1 MARAG
6 LKERL
11 TSTLVTRRL
20 PAGNGKRVLLTFDD
34 GPTPGV
40 TEGVLSRL
48 AAHGARAIFFVVG
61 RRIERDA
68 TLLPQVTAAGHALGN
83 HSATHDVAALPSP
96 VAYHRD
102 LRRCRDLIERETGA
116 PPRFFRAPAG
126 RLHPAS
132 LLSPVILG
140 MKHVLW
146 SLDSLD
152 WRCTRDDDARDAA
165 RRVLDTVADGDIVLL
180 HDYAACSHALLDV
193 LLPGLTDAGF
203 DLGTGLDTLGAE
215 GGRAT

>member
-11 TSTLVTRRL
+11 TSPFLTRRL
-20 PAGNGKRVLLTFDD
+20 PVGDVKRVLLTFDD
-34 GPTPGV
+34 GPTAGV

-48 AAHGARAIFFVVG
+48 ETHSARAIFFVVG
-61 RRIERDA
+61 RRLERDA
-68 TLLPQVTAAGHALGN
+68 SLLPQVVAAGHALGN
-83 HSATHDVAALPSP
+83 HSTLHNDTHLPSP

-102 LRRCRDLIERETGA
+102 LRRCRDLIVQATGS
-116 PPRFFRAPAG
+116 PPPFFRAPAG

-132 LLSPVILG
+132 LLSPLLLG

-152 WRCTRDDDARDAA
+152 WHCRDDVAARAVA
-165 RRVLDTVADGDIVLL
+165 RRVLETVTDGDIILL
-180 HDYAACSHALLDV
+180 HDYNAYIHALLDE
-193 LLPGLTDAGF
+193 LLPGLTAAGF
-203 DLGTGLDTLGAE
+203 DLGSGLAALGA
-215 GGRAT
+215 GKARRS